1 MPKPSFPKYFSF
13 YIAGFILL
21 CGLIAYF
28 TIEPFQDFLN
38 HTWDVLL
45 SRDQDK
51 TKNYFNQFGF
61 WGPLAIIIFIILQM
75 FLIVFPSWLPTII
88 AVMAYGFWQG
98 ILISLI
104 GIFLAS
110 TIGFFIGTKLKGP
123 VLEKIFGE
131 KKMKQMDFW
140 INNYS
145 FGTVVL
151 FRISPF
157 LSNDGISFVA
167 GMVEM
172 GYKKYISATFL
183 GIVPLTLAV
192 AYFSENI
199 ETLKNGLYWVGGAG
213 LVVYAVYIYFDYKKR
228 KKREKK

>member
-13 YIAGFILL
+13 YIAGFILF

-45 SRDQDK
+45 SRDQK
-51 TKNYFNQFGF
+51 RTESYFSQFGF
-61 WGPLAIIIFIILQM
+61 WGPIAIITFIILQM
-75 FLIVFPSWLPTII
+75 FLIVFPSWLPTIV

-98 ILISLI
+98 VLISII

-110 TIGFFIGTKLKGP
+110 TIGYFIGTKLKGP

-145 FGTVVL
+145 FETVVL

-157 LSNDGISFVA
+157 LSNDGISFVT

-172 GYKKYISATFL
+172 GYKKYMSATFL

-199 ETLKNGLYWVGGAG
+199 EL
-213 LVVYAVYIYFDYKKR
+213 
-228 KKREKK
+228 